1 MRWEG
6 GLSLGVVVIDYFGF
20 STHVIMSS
28 VSKDSFI
35 SSFQVCIPFIS
46 FSCLIA
52 LASTSSMMLESSG
65 ETVVHLCLVSDLSGK
80 ALSFLPLSMMLPVG
94 FCRCSLSSWGS
105 FTLFPISWEEIVGNH
120 YQAKL
125 SLYISDKSPFQIYNL
140 QTFVPSLC
148 CLFTFI
154 VIFFEAQMFLILMKS
169 DLSIFLLLLML
180 LVSYLRMLCQIQS
193 HEYLHLC
200 FLLRVP

>member
-94 FCRCSLSSWGS
+94 FCRCSLSS
-105 FTLFPISWEEIVGNH
+105 
-120 YQAKL
+120 
-125 SLYISDKSPFQIYNL
+125 
-140 QTFVPSLC
+140 
-148 CLFTFI
+148 
-154 VIFFEAQMFLILMKS
+154 
-169 DLSIFLLLLML
+169 
-180 LVSYLRMLCQIQS
+180 
-193 HEYLHLC
+193 
-200 FLLRVP
+200 